1 MKYTLKSS
9 LTIGMLVAALALT
22 GGCGD
27 NDNSGNFNDNG
38 NDNGNDNNPIATRT
52 ATPGPVVTPTTAGPT
67 ASTAPTATPGGGTT
81 TQTVG
86 FNFTAANG
94 IQAFQVRIAYPTAKG
109 SFTGSAENVECTIT
123 GGGGIFTKNDN
134 DSAGTL
140 TLSVANTA
148 NLTFPVDV
156 SCPFDATSA
165 ITTSDL
171 TITVQEVTQNNSPG
185 NVADLTVTP
194 SILAVNPL

>member
-1 MKYTLKSS
+1 MKSTLKSG

-27 NDNSGNFNDNG
+27 NDNSGNFNDN
-38 NDNGNDNNPIATRT
+38 NDNGGGPVRT
-52 ATPGPVVTPTTAGPT
+52 ATPKPVVTPTGV
-67 ASTAPTATPGGGTT
+67 APTATTAPNPTATTGGGST
-81 TQTVG
+81 TQTVD
-86 FNFTAANG
+86 FDFTAANG
-94 IQAFQVRIAYPTAKG
+94 IQAFQVRVAYPTAKG
-109 SFTGSAENVECTIT
+109 SFTGSAENVACTVT

-148 NLTFPVDV
+148 NLTFPVNV
-156 SCPFDATSA
+156 ECTFDATSA

-171 TITVQEVTQNNSPG
+171 TITVQEVTQNNGPG

-194 SILAVNPL
+194 SIS